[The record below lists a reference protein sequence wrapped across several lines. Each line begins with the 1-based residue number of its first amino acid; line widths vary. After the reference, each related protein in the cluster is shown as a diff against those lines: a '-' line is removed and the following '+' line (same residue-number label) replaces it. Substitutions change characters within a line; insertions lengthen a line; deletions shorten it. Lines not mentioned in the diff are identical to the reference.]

1 MHFQIPC
8 APPLEQFGEE
18 KAQASSAPSDAISDR
33 SPPVFPPLNLN
44 TVRVRVV
51 MSKERKKN
59 KGNFE
64 HYILDFVNLP
74 ELFLH
79 FDIRVKT
86 EYMQ

>member
-1 MHFQIPC
+1 MKTQSTGNSCACSVMHFQIPC

-51 MSKERKKN
+51 MS
-59 KGNFE
+59 
-64 HYILDFVNLP
+64 
-74 ELFLH
+74 
-79 FDIRVKT
+79 
-86 EYMQ
+86 